1 MRKHLKDLTL
11 MEFDKYKELIAEEKT
26 DWGEILLLFGEDIN
40 KLEVNQLID
49 YQTQI
54 SNMHLN
60 TIGVFEEYFI
70 NGTRYKLI
78 KRLTDIKAAQFIDFQ
93 TYLVNGKTNEILSV
107 FLIPMY
113 LDKQTKLQKLLKRE
127 NLKVYEY
134 GTGYDVSKVQMD
146 IYNHLDIGTANE
158 LAAFFLRS
166 STILLDSMKTYLELK
181 NQAAM
186 KLQKK
191 KDLTNQK

>member
-1 MRKHLKDLTL
+1 
-11 MEFDKYKELIAEEKT
+11 
-26 DWGEILLLFGEDIN
+26 
-40 KLEVNQLID
+40 
-49 YQTQI
+49 
-54 SNMHLN
+54 
-60 TIGVFEEYFI
+60 
-70 NGTRYKLI
+70 
-78 KRLTDIKAAQFIDFQ
+78 
-93 TYLVNGKTNEILSV
+93 
-107 FLIPMY
+107 MY

-181 NQAAM
+181 M
-186 KLQKK
+186 KKEEKLQKK